1 MIIHPLKGVVVVL
14 TSVEAALTEIKVG
27 THLTVEPRAFDR
39 HHVAA
44 SAAEGIH
51 EERKVMISQL
61 LGLLGPEL
69 GLLGPELGLIG
80 LKLGLLGLG
89 LLQGC

>member
-61 LGLLGPEL
+61 LGLLG
-69 GLLGPELGLIG
+69 LLGPELGLIG